1 MGGNMNHYSYKE
13 IKNHSKELAHFLSKR
28 NKSNLLFE
36 HIELDNGYF
45 EGYTIKG
52 EPFFGELLLGDN
64 YSFGLFDKNGLYYG
78 IRSSEGKPLQYGDG
92 YNGSVIIFDETKKD
106 NERVSAHKLKRG
118 LVCDEISHGRCK
130 SPLFSA
136 LYLKGEDG
144 YLKRLL
150 PSNIECARFLKAKNE
165 CFFGSANQTSPTG
178 YGVYI
183 DIEHY
188 IFAFGNIS
196 SFGKNTFTLADDSPA
211 IGYFDNRLHIIYKK
225 LVLSFYDDGD
235 NSIIKIA
242 KRPTPCSRGYAYVLS
257 LDTFPS
263 ITIKKDKNKELI
275 SISEQYGKDEQ
286 LDCSTT
292 DKSSNNFFFVEDY
305 LLPIQFGL
313 SLIDRLYK
321 GDASLVMKVF
331 DRIDSSLLATSKKDI
346 ESYLAKGEF
355 DEETFIRHVSAV
367 HKERAKKQKEIEQKQ
382 KEAEK
387 KIREE
392 RRKINAEKR
401 MRREEEQRRREEEWR
416 RNQQAA
422 QKAYEERRRKEASAP
437 PAYNPGA
444 FESNMGL
451 DRLGRLSQ
459 SRCYDFI
466 KQACP
471 IIVGRLDFN
480 HVYISVNINNNN
492 KTVTGTVD
500 VSVCKVIG
508 PDEAKQLQQGF
519 MAKMEKAG
527 VRRYLPGYSVS
538 VVVEY
543 KGLTKI

>member
-1 MGGNMNHYSYKE
+1 MNHYSYKE

-78 IRSSEGKPLQYGDG
+78 IRSSKGKPLQYGDG

-106 NERVSAHKLKRG
+106 NERVSAHKIKRG
-118 LVCDEISHGRCK
+118 LVGDEISYRRCE

-211 IGYFDNRLHIIYKK
+211 IGYFDYRLHIMYKK
-225 LVLSFYDDGD
+225 LILSFYDDGN

-242 KRPTPCSRGYAYVLS
+242 KRPIPCSRGDAYVLS

-286 LDCSTT
+286 LDSSKT
-292 DKSSNNFFFVEDY
+292 DKSSSNFFFVEDY
-305 LLPIQFGL
+305 LLPVQFGL

-321 GDASLVMKVF
+321 GDTSLVMKVF

-367 HKERAKKQKEIEQKQ
+367 HKERTKKQKEIEQKQ

-392 RRKINAEKR
+392 KRKINAEKR

-416 RNQQAA
+416 RNQRAF
-422 QKAYEERRRKEASAP
+422 QKAYEEKRRKEASAP

-444 FESNMGL
+444 FTSNMGL
-451 DRLGRLSQ
+451 DWLGRLSQ
-459 SRCYDFI
+459 SKCYDFI

-480 HVYISVNINNNN
+480 HVYINVDINDNN
-492 KTVTGTVD
+492 KTVTGTVN
-500 VSVCKVIG
+500 VSACKVIG

-519 MAKMEKAG
+519 MTKMEKAG

>member
-1 MGGNMNHYSYKE
+1 MNHYSYKE
-13 IKNHSKELAHFLSKR
+13 IKNRSKELAHFLSKR

-45 EGYTIKG
+45 EGYTIEG

-78 IRSSEGKPLQYGDG
+78 IRSSKDKPLQYGDG

-118 LVCDEISHGRCK
+118 LVGDEISHGRCE

-144 YLKRLL
+144 YLKRFL

-165 CFFGSANQTSPTG
+165 CFFGAANQTSPTG

-183 DIEHY
+183 DIEHH

-211 IGYFDNRLHIIYKK
+211 IGYFDNRLHIMYKK
-225 LVLSFYDDGD
+225 LILSFYDDGD

-242 KRPTPCSRGYAYVLS
+242 KRPIPCSRGCACVLS
-257 LDTFPS
+257 LNTFPS

-275 SISEQYGKDEQ
+275 SVSEQYGKYEQ
-286 LDCSTT
+286 SDYSKT
-292 DKSSNNFFFVEDY
+292 DKSSSNFFFVEEC
-305 LLPIQFGL
+305 LLPVQFGL

-321 GDASLVMKVF
+321 GDTSLIMKVF

-346 ESYLAKGEF
+346 ESYLVKGEF
-355 DEETFIRHVSAV
+355 DEETFIRHVSTV
-367 HKERAKKQKEIEQKQ
+367 HKERIKKQKEIEQKQ

-392 RRKINAEKR
+392 KRKINAEKR
-401 MRREEEQRRREEEWR
+401 KRREEEQRRREEEWL
-416 RNQQAA
+416 RNQRAA

-437 PAYNPGA
+437 PTYNPGA
-444 FESNMGL
+444 FESNMEL
-451 DRLGRLSQ
+451 DRLGWLSQ

-471 IIVGRLDFN
+471 IIVGKLDFN
-480 HVYISVNINNNN
+480 HVHINVDINDNN
-492 KTVTGTVD
+492 KTVTGTVN
-500 VSVCKVIG
+500 VSACKVIG

-543 KGLTKI
+543 KGLTKL